1 MTDHFDTIDRLDL
14 VGPPTALQEMPR
26 LRAALESMGVE
37 CPRLLVKREDL
48 TQTAGGGNKV
58 RKLEYLLADA
68 KAKGADTIIT
78 AGALQS
84 NHVRQTAGACAKLG
98 LECVGLLFKTV
109 PNEAAAYEQS
119 GNVLLDGIFGAQI
132 RTYPATANGR
142 QVLDEVLTEMNA
154 AGKTPYIVPVGGS
167 NEIGCLAYVR
177 VVREMLDQV
186 GPDMSI
192 DHIIV
197 ANGSAGT
204 HAGLAAGTALFAPG
218 TKVRGISVLNSDAD
232 KVRETTAALASATVA
247 LASPEK
253 AVSISATDIVL
264 HDGFLGEGYGMPTP
278 EMAAAVRLVA
288 RTEGLLL
295 DPVYSGKAMA
305 GLIGLIQTGAF
316 SRDETVVF
324 IATGG
329 SPGLFA
335 YIESFNGA
343 LAEIEAT
350 ST

>member
-1 MTDHFDTIDRLDL
+1 MTDHFETIDRVDL

-26 LRAALESMGVE
+26 LRAALESMGVD

-98 LECVGLLFKTV
+98 LECIGLLFKTV
-109 PNEAAAYEQS
+109 PNDAPAYEQS
-119 GNVLLDGIFGAQI
+119 GNILLDGIFGAQI

-142 QVLDEVLTEMNA
+142 QVLDDVLTEVKA
-154 AGKTPYIVPVGGS
+154 SGRTPYIVPVGGS
-167 NEIGCLAYVR
+167 NEVGCLAYVR
-177 VVREMLDQV
+177 VVQEIRQQAASDT
-186 GPDMSI
+186 SI
-192 DHIIV
+192 DHIVV

-204 HAGLAAGTALFAPG
+204 HAGLTAGTALYAPG
-218 TKVRGISVLNSDAD
+218 TMVRGISVLNPDTD
-232 KVRETTAALASATVA
+232 KVRETTASLARATVA
-247 LASPEK
+247 LAAPDKET
-253 AVSISATDIVL
+253 SISSSDIVL
-264 HDGFLGEGYGMPTP
+264 HDEFLGDGYGMPTA
-278 EMAAAVRLVA
+278 EMAAALRLVA

-305 GLIGLIQTGAF
+305 GLIGLVQTGVF
-316 SRDETVVF
+316 SREETVVF

-329 SPGLFA
+329 SPAIFA
-335 YIESFNGA
+335 YIDSLNGA
-343 LAEIEAT
+343 FAEAETT
-350 ST
+350 SA

>member
-1 MTDHFDTIDRLDL
+1 MTDHFDTIDRIDL

-26 LRAALESMGVE
+26 LKAALESMDVE
-37 CPRLLVKREDL
+37 CPGLLVKREDL
-48 TQTAGGGNKV
+48 TQTAGGGNKI

-78 AGALQS
+78 AGAMQS

-98 LECVGLLFKTV
+98 LECIGLLFKTV
-109 PNEAAAYEQS
+109 PNDTPAYEQS

-142 QVLDEVLTEMNA
+142 QVLDDLLTEVKA
-154 AGKTPYIVPVGGS
+154 AGRTPYIVPVGGS

-177 VVREMLDQV
+177 VVQEMQRQAGADF
-186 GPDMSI
+186 SI
-192 DHIIV
+192 DHLVV

-204 HAGLAAGTALFAPG
+204 HAGLAAGTMLYAPG
-218 TKVRGISVLNSDAD
+218 TMVRGISVLNPDTD
-232 KVRETTAALASATVA
+232 KVRETTASLANAT
-247 LASPEK
+247 LAMAAPDQGVSVSP
-253 AVSISATDIVL
+253 SDIVL
-264 HDGFLGEGYGMPTP
+264 HDGFLGDGYGMPTP
-278 EMAAAVRLVA
+278 EMAAALRLVA

-305 GLIGLIQTGAF
+305 GLIGLIQSGAF
-316 SRDETVVF
+316 SREETVVF

-329 SPGLFA
+329 SPGIFA
-335 YIESFNGA
+335 YIDSLNGA
-343 LAEIEAT
+343 LAETEGPSA
-350 ST
+350 

>member
-1 MTDHFDTIDRLDL
+1 MTDHFESIAREDL
-14 VGPPTALQEMPR
+14 VGPPTPLQEMPR
-26 LRAALESMGVE
+26 LRAALESMGVG

-98 LECVGLLFKTV
+98 LECIGLLFKTV
-109 PNEAAAYEQS
+109 PNEAPAYEQS

-132 RTYPATANGR
+132 RTFPATANGR
-142 QVLDEVLTEMNA
+142 QVLDDVLTETKA
-154 AGKTPYIVPVGGS
+154 AGRTPYIVPVGGS
-167 NEIGCLAYVR
+167 NDIGCLAYVR
-177 VVREMLDQV
+177 VVRELLEQA
-186 GPDMSI
+186 GPDSTI
-192 DHIIV
+192 DHIVV

-204 HAGLAAGTALFAPG
+204 HAGLAAGAALFAPG
-218 TKVRGISVLNSDAD
+218 TMIRGISVLNPDID
-232 KVRETTAALASATVA
+232 KTRETTASLAQATIALAAPDT
-247 LASPEK
+247 K
-253 AVSISATDIVL
+253 TSISPSDIVL

-278 EMAAAVRLVA
+278 EMAAALRVVA

-305 GLIGLIQTGAF
+305 GLIGLIQTGTF
-316 SRDETVVF
+316 SPDETVVF
-324 IATGG
+324 MATGG
-329 SPGLFA
+329 SPGIFA
-335 YIESFNGA
+335 YIDSLNGE
-343 LAEIEAT
+343 LAEPEMA
-350 ST
+350 SS

>member
-1 MTDHFDTIDRLDL
+1 MASHFETIERIDL

-26 LRAALESMGVE
+26 LSAALETIGMQ

-84 NHVRQTAGACAKLG
+84 NHVRQTAGAAARVG
-98 LECVGLLFKTV
+98 LECIGLLFETV
-109 PNEAAAYEQS
+109 PNETVAYTTS
-119 GNVLLDGIFGAQI
+119 GNVLLDGIFGAEI
-132 RTYPATANGR
+132 RTFPATANGR
-142 QVLDEVLTEMNA
+142 QVLDDVLEEMKGK
-154 AGKTPYIVPVGGS
+154 GKTPYIVPVGGS
-167 NEIGCLAYVR
+167 NDTGCLGYVR
-177 VVREMLDQV
+177 TLREISDQAR
-186 GPDMSI
+186 PDISVN
-192 DHIIV
+192 HIVV

-204 HAGLAAGTALFAPG
+204 QAGLAAGATLYAP
-218 TKVRGISVLNSDAD
+218 TTMVHGISVLNPDTD
-232 KVRETTAALASATVA
+232 KVRETTADLAQATA
-247 LASPEK
+247 RLAEPDQG
-253 AVSISATDIVL
+253 VSIGPDDILL

-278 EMAAAVRLVA
+278 QMAAALRLVA

-305 GLIGLIQTGAF
+305 GLIGLIQAEVF
-316 SRDETVVF
+316 LPEETVVF
-324 IATGG
+324 MATGG

-335 YIESFNGA
+335 YIDSFNGD
-343 LAEIEAT
+343 LADTPAG